1 MIESPSDFR
10 WQYLPRFPPEVL
22 NKVTE
27 YFWSNYPTEEDI
39 ASIPNEIPYIGNTT
53 FANMFTEDQ
62 LILDHPLLKNA
73 VLFFISKPNSGV
85 SNVHTD
91 KSRDFSINF
100 PIQVDPVK
108 GPFLCGLHK
117 EYKRYIWKETVILD
131 GQESN
136 QFGYR
141 EKDFEKVL
149 LDQPILLSTKVPHT
163 WANYSDKHRVIAS
176 FFLKV
181 SELDEAIAV
190 TKDWM

>member
-1 MIESPSDFR
+1 MIECPSDFR
-10 WQYLPRFPPEVL
+10 WQYLPRFPTEVL

-39 ASIPNEIPYIGNTT
+39 ASIPNEVPYIGNTS
-53 FANMFTEDQ
+53 FANMFTETA
-62 LILDHPLLKNA
+62 LVLDHPLLKNA
-73 VLFFISKPNSGV
+73 VLFFISEPNSGV

-108 GPFLCGLHK
+108 GPFLCGRHK
-117 EYKRYIWKETVILD
+117 EYKRYVWKETVILD